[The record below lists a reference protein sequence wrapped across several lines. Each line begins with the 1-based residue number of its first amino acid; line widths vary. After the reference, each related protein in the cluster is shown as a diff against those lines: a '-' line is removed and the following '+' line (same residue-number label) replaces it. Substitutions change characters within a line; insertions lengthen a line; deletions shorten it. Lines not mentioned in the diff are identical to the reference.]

1 MTFILQPYRNAHRN
15 WLSPGTL
22 ETDLRNTNFYRVIKP
37 GAYGRTE
44 ISSVLFDTHACML
57 NSDTS
62 SYTYAYNSMVYR
74 TVRYQF
80 KASKGSLTR
89 VCRRTT

>member
-1 MTFILQPYRNAHRN
+1 MTVTLQPYRKAHRN

-22 ETDLRNTNFYRVIKP
+22 ETDLRNTNFYRALKP

-44 ISSVLFDTHACML
+44 ITSVLYDTHACML

-62 SYTYAYNSMVYR
+62 SYTDAYDSTAYR
-74 TVRYQF
+74 AVRYQLPIGLN
-80 KASKGSLTR
+80 K
-89 VCRRTT
+89 